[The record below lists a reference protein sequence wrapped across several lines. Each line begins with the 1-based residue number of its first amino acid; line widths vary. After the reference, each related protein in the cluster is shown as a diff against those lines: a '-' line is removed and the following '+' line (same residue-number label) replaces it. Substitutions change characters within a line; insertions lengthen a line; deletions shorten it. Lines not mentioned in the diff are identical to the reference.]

1 MSNSQTD
8 ESGIQRYVTTG
19 EGSVAR
25 CFVKDVLGLKDAKI
39 GGDGADWGI
48 WWLGTVPCRKVQIV
62 GLVVG
67 VMEYERRMMYTI
79 DDGTEVVDCA
89 YALPQI
95 KTSPV
100 KPPQNLK
107 LYIASKAKEATATI
121 RYGSPPP
128 IKVGKTAC
136 VVGKVEAW
144 NGTKQLFVDTIE
156 AKSPND
162 ELKHWAEVAE
172 LHRTKYAKPF
182 TIPKIFPPSTP
193 ARQRHLKNG
202 VPSVPGTRS
211 SSIAP
216 STPSHSSPVKDTPLA
231 GPSRLRHP
239 TKISSSQLTTHTF
252 RAHLVQYLDHAS
264 RVQSPTTPVR
274 RPRSFQE
281 DDPFYFDTPVQK
293 RRGTRAVSPDQT
305 PRAKEKGK
313 DKALMEEGDPALMGF
328 SLSQLRRVPELDCLG
343 RRVVRAETKRRAKEQ
358 RLKEKEVRQKE
369 KEKER
374 VRRSQG
380 VLQPSQGSLRS
391 PSKAGSAAPKKFSSE
406 RTSLKVKRLFQM
418 TLRILRED
426 GAIIVVEGPGKKWDK
441 DGEER
446 SRRLCWRELTNTS
459 MDISSATAASVFNTT
474 TASTASSLMD
484 DSSIC
489 MDMDE
494 DPPSDPDPTYEEECY
509 LPVTAFVLAP
519 PVLQFMGSIVPAG
532 GGMKG
537 VTVEEIL
544 GRMRRDDGRWSRL
557 LGEHIKETIGHLVD
571 DEKVWQV
578 GKDKWG
584 LVV

>member
-1 MSNSQTD
+1 MSNSQPD
-8 ESGIQRYVTTG
+8 ESAIQRYVAAG
-19 EGSVAR
+19 DGSVAS
-25 CFVKDVLGLKDAKI
+25 CFVKDVLALKDAKI
-39 GGDGADWGI
+39 GDWGI

-79 DDGTEVVDCA
+79 DDGTEVIDCV

-95 KTSPV
+95 KASPV
-100 KPPQNLK
+100 KPPKNLK
-107 LYIASKAKEATATI
+107 PYVSGKTREAAAPI
-121 RYGSPPP
+121 KYGRPPP

-144 NGTKQLFVDTIE
+144 NDTKQLFVDTIE
-156 AKSPND
+156 LKGPNE

-172 LHRTKYAKPF
+172 LHRTKYSKPF
-182 TIPKIFPPSTP
+182 TVPKILPPSTP
-193 ARQRHLKNG
+193 ARQRHMKNG
-202 VPSVPGTRS
+202 APSFPGTRS
-211 SSIAP
+211 SSVAP
-216 STPSHSSPVKDTPLA
+216 SSPSHSSPVKETPLP

-264 RVQSPTTPVR
+264 RVQTPTTPVR
-274 RPRSFQE
+274 RPYSSQE
-281 DDPFYFDTPVQK
+281 FDPFHYDTPVQK
-293 RRGTRAVSPDQT
+293 KRGGRAVSPDRT

-313 DKALMEEGDPALMGF
+313 EKATMEEAGPSLTGF

-343 RRVVRAETKRRAKEQ
+343 RRVVRAEMKRRAKEQ

-391 PSKAGSAAPKKFSSE
+391 PTKAASAAPKKFSSE

-418 TLRILRED
+418 TLRVLRED
-426 GAIIVVEGPGKKWDK
+426 GTIIIVEGPAKKWDRE
-441 DGEER
+441 GEER
-446 SRRLCWRELTNTS
+446 CRRSCWRDLTNTS
-459 MDISSATAASVFNTT
+459 MDVSTFSAASVFNTT
-474 TASTASSLMD
+474 TSSAASSLLD

-489 MDMDE
+489 MNMDE

-509 LPVTAFVLAP
+509 LPVTAFVLAT
-519 PVLQFMGSIVPAG
+519 PVLQVIGSIVPPG
-532 GGMKG
+532 SGMKG

-544 GRMRRDDGRWSRL
+544 GRMRRDDG
-557 LGEHIKETIGHLVD
+557 K
-571 DEKVWQV
+571 
-578 GKDKWG
+578 
-584 LVV
+584 